1 MLRRKSIIVMVV
13 ASLVAPGSGYAR
25 ISPPAGRVGTAGM
38 RPASNTVAP
47 ALNPHELQRVLGL
60 PSAIDFDW
68 QAAGL
73 APLLQPEPAAEGSAV
88 VVLSDH
94 HDSLTLCLYALMGL
108 GLCKSAPWVRKFSF
122 GVVPQWY
129 HDGGPW
135 QIGHSFAAS
144 PDGCCPAPV
153 CFVQP
158 EAPHKNLSPQYAW
171 GAVTSL
177 WRHSQAT
184 PITLAGRAPP
194 AVS

>member
-1 MLRRKSIIVMVV
+1 MVTFGRFILLALATV
-13 ASLVAPGSGYAR
+13 GLSVSAYADMTPTAERDTALAAVWSCEQTGVSLADL
-25 ISPPAGRVGTAGM
+25 VGEFA
-38 RPASNTVAP
+38 
-47 ALNPHELQRVLGL
+47 L

-73 APLLQPEPAAEGSAV
+73 APVPQPEPVAEGPAV
-88 VVLSDH
+88 VVLSDRQ
-94 HDSLTLCLYALMGL
+94 DSLTLCLYALMGL

>member
-1 MLRRKSIIVMVV
+1 MVV

-108 GLCKSAPWVRKFSF
+108 GLCKSAPWVRRFSL
-122 GVVPQWY
+122 GVIAGWY
-129 HDGGPW
+129 HGDAPQ
-135 QIGHSFAAS
+135 QIGHSHAVG
-144 PDGCCPAPV
+144 PDAYCHARV

-158 EAPHKNLSPQYAW
+158 DVMPQRLMPIYDHGTIPSLAR
-171 GAVTSL
+171 TSQL
-177 WRHSQAT
+177 ISGV
-184 PITLAGRAPP
+184 LACRAPP
-194 AVS
+194 NLS